1 MFSSKTDGIIE
12 AAIISEKENAIA
24 IYGSTYNSD
33 HEGYAVL
40 MEEIEEAD
48 SDLKYIQDKLCDL
61 WKEIKIDDYPNYKK
75 ETIKRIIKQA
85 KNLAMEACQIAA
97 VGQKFLESFG
107 E

>member
-1 MFSSKTDGIIE
+1 MFLDKTAKIIE
-12 AAIISEKENAIA
+12 TAINSEKENAIEN
-24 IYGSTYNSD
+24 YGPTYNSD

-40 MEEIEEAD
+40 KEEIEEAD
-48 SDLKYIQDKLCDL
+48 CDLKYIQDRLCDL
-61 WKEIKIDDYPNYKK
+61 WNGIKINDYPKYKQESIKSIVK
-75 ETIKRIIKQA
+75 EA

>member
-1 MFSSKTDGIIE
+1 MFATKTAKIIE
-12 AAIISEKENAIA
+12 TAINSEKENAIES
-24 IYGSTYNSD
+24 YGPTYNSD

-40 MEEIEEAD
+40 KEEIEEAD
-48 SDLKYIQDKLCDL
+48 CDLKYIQDALCDL
-61 WKEIKIDDYPNYKK
+61 WKGIKINDPPKYKQ
-75 ETIKRIIKQA
+75 EIIKRIVKEA

>member
-1 MFSSKTDGIIE
+1 MFASETGKIIE
-12 AAIISEKENAIA
+12 TAINNEKENAIES
-24 IYGSTYNSD
+24 YGPTYNSD

-40 MEEIEEAD
+40 KEEIEEAD
-48 SDLKYIQDKLCDL
+48 CDLKYIQDALCDL
-61 WKEIKIDDYPNYKK
+61 WKGIKINVYPKCKQEMIKK
-75 ETIKRIIKQA
+75 IVKDA